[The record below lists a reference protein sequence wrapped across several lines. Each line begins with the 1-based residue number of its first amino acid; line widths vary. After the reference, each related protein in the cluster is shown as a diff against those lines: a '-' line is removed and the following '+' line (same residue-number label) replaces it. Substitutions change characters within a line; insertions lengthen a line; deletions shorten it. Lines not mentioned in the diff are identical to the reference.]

1 MVILSHHI
9 LYGKNSGCLTTIY
22 AESFFILITKIYFFK
37 NYEPAL
43 KILPLGITYI
53 LVSYAA
59 LFSTFDSHQISYQWN
74 FPYQVICQYG

>member
-9 LYGKNSGCLTTIY
+9 LYGKNSGCLTTIC

-53 LVSYAA
+53 LVSCAA
-59 LFSTFDSHQISYQWN
+59 PAIFHL
-74 FPYQVICQYG
+74 